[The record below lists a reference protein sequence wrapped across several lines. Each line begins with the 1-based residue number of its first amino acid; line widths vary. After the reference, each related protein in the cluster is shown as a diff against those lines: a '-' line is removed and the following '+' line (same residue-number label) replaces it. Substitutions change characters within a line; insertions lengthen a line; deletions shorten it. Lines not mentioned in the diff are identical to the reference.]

1 MMSQESDSDPL
12 NESKAQLRKVFKDK
26 RRSLDDEVRRTC
38 HSAIANHLAILLAAG
53 NGINNLAV
61 YFSSPDEVDLAAWM
75 ESAWSAGK
83 HLYAPVVMQITGQMD
98 FYPINATTKIE
109 RGRFNLRKPLLEDG
123 AVPALPENLDAVLL
137 PLVSFDTLGGRLGMG
152 GGFYDRYFAES
163 ATRPWMIGVAY
174 NIQHSEQ
181 RLPAQPWD
189 IPLDALVT
197 ESGYRIFAAQHS
209 ADLKE

>member
-1 MMSQESDSDPL
+1 M
-12 NESKAQLRKVFKDK
+12 
-26 RRSLDDEVRRTC
+26 DDEVRRTC
-38 HSAIANHLAILLAAG
+38 HSAIANHLEILLAAG

-75 ESAWSAGK
+75 DSAWSAGK
-83 HLYAPVVMQITGQMD
+83 HLYAPVVMQVTGQMD
-98 FYPINATTKIE
+98 FYPIKATTKIE
-109 RGRFNLRKPLLEDG
+109 RGRFNLRKPVLDDG

-137 PLVSFDTLGGRLGMG
+137 PLVSFDTRGGRLGMG

-174 NIQHSEQ
+174 NIQHSEH